1 MRDRVLRTAAR
12 ISSRGPGEIA
22 QLVRDRATEWVGSEE
37 ELIMLVRDAGA
48 ATPEL
53 RHAPELVL
61 RTAGP
66 SDGELYARAI
76 GTDSAATFRRR
87 LSSTTRCFLVEG
99 GGMLLH
105 ASWVTTGAAWTREI
119 RAYVVPPPGD
129 AYVYESFTS
138 PEARGRGVYPFA
150 LSGICSWGAAGGVE
164 RVWVAVES
172 GNAPSLR
179 AITKAG
185 FRPSYSMRYGRRWG
199 RLTLTVE
206 RPAGTTTPEVAR
218 TPPA

>member
-1 MRDRVLRTAAR
+1 MRTATR
-12 ISSRGPGEIA
+12 VSSRGPGEIA
-22 QLVRDRATEWVGSEE
+22 GLVRARVAEWIRSDE

-48 ATPEL
+48 PTPEL
-53 RHAPELVL
+53 RHDPELVF

-87 LSSTTRCFLVEG
+87 LTDTTRCVLVERAG
-99 GGMLLH
+99 ALLH

-119 RAYVVPPPGD
+119 RAYVVPPFGD
-129 AYVYESFTS
+129 AYVYESFTA

-150 LSGICSWGAAGGVE
+150 LSGICSWGVASGLE
-164 RVWVAVES
+164 RVWVAVER

-179 AITKAG
+179 AIEKAG
-185 FRPSYSMRYGRRWG
+185 FRASYSMSYGRRWG
-199 RLTLTVE
+199 RLTLTIE

-218 TPPA
+218 TLPV